1 MSFEIGPLFSKKPI
15 SVQAQEIAAA
25 SSKDVTDSC
34 RSIQINR
41 PGESCSH
48 IPERE
53 AQKAKQKLAAAC
65 QKQKIDSA
73 TCAPL
78 LNQVEQQVMRVDVSK
93 QEANGKAVTARD
105 AYMAQQRAKEK
116 YHLK

>member
-1 MSFEIGPLFSKKPI
+1 MSFDIGPLFSKKPI
-15 SVQAQEIAAA
+15 SVQAQEIVAA

-34 RSIQINR
+34 RSTQVR
-41 PGESCSH
+41 WPGESCSD
-48 IPERE
+48 IPAEE
-53 AQKAKQKLAAAC
+53 AKKAKQKLAAAC

-93 QEANGKAVTARD
+93 QEANGKAVAARD
-105 AYMAQQRAKEK
+105 AYMNQQRAKEQF
-116 YHLK
+116 HLK